1 MKINDSKY
9 KGVSQVR
16 VKGRYIYWKTAGWA
30 NGRSFFGLYDTER
43 EAAIAY
49 DKKMIESGREPVNIL
64 KPNQQ

>member
-1 MKINDSKY
+1 MKIKDSKY

-16 VKGRYIYWKTAGWA
+16 IRGCYIYWRTAGWA

-49 DKKMIESGREPVNIL
+49 DVKMIETGMEPVNIL
-64 KPNQQ
+64 KPKKL